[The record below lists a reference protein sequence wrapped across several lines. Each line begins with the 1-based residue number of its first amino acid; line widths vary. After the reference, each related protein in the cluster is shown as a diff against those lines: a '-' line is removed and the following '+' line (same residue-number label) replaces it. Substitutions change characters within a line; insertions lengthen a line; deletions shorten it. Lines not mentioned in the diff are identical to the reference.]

1 MWPAHARSGHLE
13 PSGIKKQHAKALKN
27 QPGPTLRA
35 LQSPP
40 HFPDSSWRLQLRCL
54 DISEN
59 RGTQLNF
66 NSSGYVHPSH
76 DAVLAAVEKLGGR
89 KIGTV
94 QKRLCRSRN
103 QRGRYQFETVED
115 EWSAT
120 LADFEPDFSPSQ
132 YFQTLSLNCI
142 SLLLRLL
149 RLMRAMRV

>member
-1 MWPAHARSGHLE
+1 VLYSLRHTFRTRLGDSGCDAWTLARIAGH
-13 PSGIKKQHAKALKN
+13 
-27 QPGPTLRA
+27 
-35 LQSPP
+35 
-40 HFPDSSWRLQLRCL
+40 SS
-54 DISEN
+54 ISI
-59 RGTQLNF
+59 
-66 NSSGYVHPSH
+66 SSRYVHPSH

-132 YFQTLSLNCI
+132 HFQTLSLNCI